1 LTVFGG
7 FLSFFGG
14 WGDVFFL
21 YQAVYR
27 IKRKENA
34 MSHKLFY
41 WTVSLII
48 LIFALFASNLPV
60 EGAQLYGEA
69 EIAAASTLQAMV
81 TPQTT
86 ASSLPTLTEILP
98 SSTPTSQAA
107 YTSTPTYSVPMLT
120 LRDATNC
127 RTGPGLA
134 YEIIV
139 TYPVS
144 QTLEIV
150 GRYEPGNFWL
160 VKSSES
166 PTGICWL
173 WGEYADVAGSYWA
186 VPMAAA
192 PPPTPLASVTPRPS
206 RPQAPSLQDFKYY
219 CDGINNTLTF
229 QMIWED
235 QAANETGY
243 RIYRDGWQTAELP
256 AGSTAY
262 AETIP
267 MPAERSAQYSV
278 QAYNAT
284 GSESMSVERV
294 TCS

>member
-1 LTVFGG
+1 
-7 FLSFFGG
+7 
-14 WGDVFFL
+14 
-21 YQAVYR
+21 
-27 IKRKENA
+27 

-48 LIFALFASNLPV
+48 LILALFTSNLPV
-60 EGAQLYGEA
+60 EGAQLHSEA
-69 EIAAASTLQAMV
+69 QVAAASTLQAIV
-81 TPQTT
+81 TPETT
-86 ASSLPTLTEILP
+86 ASSLPALIEILP
-98 SSTPTSQAA
+98 SSTPAGQSA
-107 YTSTPTYSVPMLT
+107 YTSTPAYSVPMLT

-150 GRYEPGNFWL
+150 GRDEPGDFWL
-160 VKSSES
+160 VRSSES
-166 PTGICWL
+166 PAGACWL
-173 WGEYADVAGSYWA
+173 WGEYADVSGSYET
-186 VPMAAA
+186 VGSVT
-192 PPPTPLASVTPRPS
+192 PPPTPVASVTPPPS
-206 RPQAPSLQDFKYY
+206 QPQAPSLQEFKYY

-235 QAANETGY
+235 RAANETGY
-243 RIYRDGWQTAELP
+243 RIYRDGSQTAELP

-262 AETIP
+262 AETIL
-267 MPAERSAQYSV
+267 MPDGRSAQYSV

-284 GSESMSVERV
+284 GSESISVKRV

>member
-1 LTVFGG
+1 
-7 FLSFFGG
+7 
-14 WGDVFFL
+14 
-21 YQAVYR
+21 
-27 IKRKENA
+27 

-41 WTVSLII
+41 WTVSLVI
-48 LIFALFASNLPV
+48 LMFAVFAYNIPA
-60 EGAQLYGEA
+60 EGASLHGEA
-69 EIAAASTLQAMV
+69 QIAAASTLMAMV

-86 ASSLPTLTEILP
+86 VTSLPTLTEITP
-98 SSTPTSQAA
+98 SSTPTSQPTH
-107 YTSTPTYSVPMLT
+107 TSMPTYSVPMLT

-139 TYPVS
+139 TYPIN

-173 WGEYADVAGSYWA
+173 WGEYADVAGIYRT

-206 RPQAPSLQDFKYY
+206 RPQAPSLQEFKFY
-219 CDGINNTLTF
+219 CDSVNNTFTF
-229 QMIWED
+229 QLTWAD
-235 QAANETGY
+235 WAANESGY
-243 RIYRDGWQTAELP
+243 RIYRDGWQVAELP
-256 AGSTAY
+256 AGSTTY

-267 MPAERSAQYSV
+267 MPAGQSAEYSV
-278 QAYNAT
+278 QVYNAT
-284 GSESMSVERV
+284 GSETMSVKRLSCNE
-294 TCS
+294 